1 MAIEETRLSSEKPI
15 LSELDALLET
25 VRVVFGF
32 RGREEVQELFTR
44 KLVRKAI
51 QNLEAALE
59 SVRARRQPDEFALS
73 LAVEMEILKEAR
85 AAGHDLESLFNDP
98 DHREPPSGEI
108 TKLMERLWPREPERE

>member
-1 MAIEETRLSSEKPI
+1 MSFEEIRPSSEKPI

-32 RGREEVQELFTR
+32 RGREEVQELFRR

-51 QNLEAALE
+51 HNLEPALE

-73 LAVEMEILKEAR
+73 LAIEMEILKEAR
-85 AAGHDLESLFNDP
+85 AAGHDLELLFNDP

-108 TKLMERLWPREPERE
+108 TKLIERLWPREPEPK